1 MGENECFSTILGS
14 NFPST
19 HLTQNKLHITELA
32 VLPQLTV
39 VLVQSALWVA
49 RELQEEK

>member
-1 MGENECFSTILGS
+1 MGEKECFSTILGS
-14 NFPST
+14 NFLST
-19 HLTQNKLHITELA
+19 HLAQNKLHITELT

-49 RELQEEK
+49 